1 MLWYALPL
9 KDWQTR
15 SGREFLV
22 YDRCMADGKNVFESF
37 REVVQDLLVP
47 ELKAVKVS
55 IDSLRTEMKMSNEAT
70 RGEMKINN
78 DALREEMKFRY
89 EALEKMIANS
99 HDSLAQLIRQSEE
112 RNERSIQV
120 LAEKFDG
127 SVQIR
132 ERLATLEARMPKQ

>member
-1 MLWYALPL
+1 MP
-9 KDWQTR
+9 
-15 SGREFLV
+15 
-22 YDRCMADGKNVFESF
+22 DGKNIFESF

-55 IDSLRTEMKMSNEAT
+55 VDSLRT
-70 RGEMKINN
+70 EMKINN
-78 DALREEMKFRY
+78 DALREEMKYRY
-89 EALEKMIANS
+89 EALEKIIANS

-112 RNERSIQV
+112 RNDRSIQV

-132 ERLATLEARMPKQ
+132 ERLATLERGCRSSRTEPLRLRR

>member
-1 MLWYALPL
+1 ML
-9 KDWQTR
+9 R
-15 SGREFLV
+15 SMG
-22 YDRCMADGKNVFESF
+22 DGENTFESF
-37 REVVQDLLVP
+37 REVVQDRLVP

-55 IDSLRTEMKMSNEAT
+55 VDSLRT
-70 RGEMKINN
+70 EMKINN
-78 DALREEMKFRY
+78 DALREEMKYRY
-89 EALEKMIANS
+89 EGLEKIIANS

-112 RNERSIQV
+112 RSERSNQM